1 MKIMKFRISNKSFY
15 KRHND
20 ELEKYSKFEE
30 TLHIVNSISKEKI
43 DFTGSDLLI
52 IDFKKDDINQIKSL
66 GKLYDRVI
74 LTDVIE
80 VSNDIYNL
88 FKALKKVMKPNGK
101 LIVSSINTKW
111 SLVLKVIEVFKVKD
125 SPGNFSY
132 IHNKKVKNIANG
144 VGLEYIKHTSRQ
156 FIPFK
161 FLFVGSFINKMLEA
175 TLFFLNFGIKTY
187 IVFKNKNLSKSE
199 STKTIIVPAKNE
211 EGNLEPLINRIP
223 KIENYEIIIAC
234 GKSKD
239 KTLEK
244 ALEIK
249 EKESFFNIKVIE
261 QTKTGKANAVWESLD
276 IASGDLIAILD
287 ADISV
292 DPETIPDFFDII
304 DNNEADFV
312 NGTRLIYPM
321 EKGAMRLINLI
332 GNRIFQG
339 IVGFIIKENL
349 TDSLCGTKV
358 FKKSLI
364 PKINWWQK
372 EYKVFDPFGDFDL
385 LFTAAFTG
393 EKIIEYPIHYRS
405 RSYGKTQISRF
416 RDGFKLIRY
425 LIKSYLIFNTS
436 TR

>member
-1 MKIMKFRISNKSFY
+1 MKFRISNKSFY
-15 KRHND
+15 NRHID
-20 ELEKYSKFEE
+20 ELKKYSKFED
-30 TLHIVNSISKEKI
+30 TLHIVNSISQDKVNF
-43 DFTGSDLLI
+43 DDCDSLI
-52 IDFKKDDINQIKSL
+52 IDFKKNDINQIISL
-66 GKLYDRVI
+66 TKLYDRVI

-88 FKALKKVMKPNGK
+88 FKVLKKIIKPNGK

-111 SLVLKVIEVFKVKD
+111 SLVLKAIEFFKVKD
-125 SPGNFSY
+125 SSGSFSY
-132 IHNKKVKNIANG
+132 IHNKKIKNIANG
-144 VGLEYIKHTSRQ
+144 VGFEYIKHTSRQ
-156 FIPFK
+156 FIPFRLLFFGT
-161 FLFVGSFINKMLEA
+161 FLNKILES

-187 IVFKNKNLSKSE
+187 IVFKNKNPNKCE
-199 STKTIIVPAKNE
+199 STKTIIIPAKNE
-211 EGNLEPLINRIP
+211 EGNLEPLISRIP
-223 KIENYEIIIAC
+223 RIEKYEIIIAC
-234 GKSKD
+234 GQSID
-239 KTLEK
+239 KTLQI
-244 ALEIK
+244 ALKIK
-249 EKESFFNIKVIE
+249 EKETFFNVKVIE

-312 NGTRLIYPM
+312 NGTRLIYAM
-321 EKGAMRLINLI
+321 EKGAMRFINLI
-332 GNRIFQG
+332 GNRVFQG
-339 IVGFIIKENL
+339 IIGFIIKENL

-364 PKINWWQK
+364 LKLKWWQE

-393 EKIIEYPIHYRS
+393 EKIIEYPVHYRS
-405 RSYGKTQISRF
+405 RVYGNTQISRF
-416 RDGFKLIRY
+416 RDGFKLIKY